1 MVLFSEVSAV
11 LFALVMEFLHS
22 RYLCQEVGLHLV
34 VVLHLGVQDILA
46 EHILLVQDVL
56 NNLGLHSIQCD
67 DYDNSVVLQ
76 ALEEVVC
83 MLKAEIRTLLEA

>member
-34 VVLHLGVQDILA
+34 VVLHLGVQDILE
-46 EHILLVQDVL
+46 EHILLVQGVL
-56 NNLGLHSIQCD
+56 NTLDLHSIRYD
-67 DYDNSVVLQ
+67 DCDNSVVLQ